1 MLMRAYA
8 FAGRRKSI
16 LLLLGSGYLALL
28 GVDIW
33 AFCTAIEVLPKELY
47 IVTSIIYHTKG
58 TGCFPNY
65 GAGFMALR
73 IGVRCSLYALRR
85 LRAD

>member
-1 MLMRAYA
+1 MRAYA
-8 FAGRRKSI
+8 FAGRRTSI
-16 LLLLGSGYLALL
+16 LLLLGSCYLGLL

-33 AFCTAIEVLPKELY
+33 AFCTAIDVLPTALY
-47 IVTSIIYHTKG
+47 TVTSIIYHTKG

-73 IGVRCSLYALRR
+73 IGVRGFSLHLTTSKS
-85 LRAD
+85 